1 MRQERAHISLNS
13 RTKEALDSIRA
24 PGQSYDGIIQQL
36 IRLWNRQSEPDEV
49 SGHQSYGSH
58 YSPKNNRVP

>member
-24 PGQSYDGIIQQL
+24 PGQSYDGIIQEL
-36 IRLWNRQSEPDEV
+36 IAQWNENHSKRGTVEGKRREIKQAF
-49 SGHQSYGSH
+49 
-58 YSPKNNRVP
+58 